1 MKIFFLPRRQWKL
14 QRERLQADFT
24 KALDN
29 FQRAQRSAAQKEK
42 EAIKKYK
49 NQGVSPL
56 MHKQVVNLKNKRTP
70 LGLGDCSEIQSSYKF
85 LQVPP
90 GEGGGGANLIDI
102 EEGQNKR
109 QVITSCKQIKYDTFI
124 SLVFVVSPPLEP
136 NICFPCSQLMLEE
149 EQNLEYLQE
158 RERSVAQLEADIG
171 DVNQIFK
178 DLAAMVHDQ
187 VMMRGS
193 MKKKNRV
200 FFYQGEMVDSI
211 EANVESASIRVNEG
225 SDQLRMAERY
235 QVRLVEQ
242 PCHVLNH
249 RLSCEPAFQVFL
261 FTIYFQ
267 FALEEDET
275 NIIIF
280 ADIRTFF

>member
-1 MKIFFLPRRQWKL
+1 
-14 QRERLQADFT
+14 
-24 KALDN
+24 
-29 FQRAQRSAAQKEK
+29 
-42 EAIKKYK
+42 
-49 NQGVSPL
+49 

-187 VMMRGS
+187 VLMRGS
-193 MKKKNRV
+193 MKKEKSSL
-200 FFYQGEMVDSI
+200 FYQGEMVDSI

>member
-102 EEGQNKR
+102 EEGQNKT
-109 QVITSCKQIKYDTFI
+109 QVIT
-124 SLVFVVSPPLEP
+124 
-136 NICFPCSQLMLEE
+136 
-149 EQNLEYLQE
+149 
-158 RERSVAQLEADIG
+158 
-171 DVNQIFK
+171 
-178 DLAAMVHDQ
+178 
-187 VMMRGS
+187 
-193 MKKKNRV
+193 
-200 FFYQGEMVDSI
+200 
-211 EANVESASIRVNEG
+211 
-225 SDQLRMAERY
+225 
-235 QVRLVEQ
+235 
-242 PCHVLNH
+242 
-249 RLSCEPAFQVFL
+249 
-261 FTIYFQ
+261 
-267 FALEEDET
+267 
-275 NIIIF
+275 
-280 ADIRTFF
+280 

>member
-1 MKIFFLPRRQWKL
+1 M
-14 QRERLQADFT
+14 
-24 KALDN
+24 
-29 FQRAQRSAAQKEK
+29 
-42 EAIKKYK
+42 
-49 NQGVSPL
+49 
-56 MHKQVVNLKNKRTP
+56 
-70 LGLGDCSEIQSSYKF
+70 

-102 EEGQNKR
+102 EEGQNKT
-109 QVITSCKQIKYDTFI
+109 QVFTSYKQIKYKTSI
-124 SLVFVVSPPLEP
+124 SLVFVVSLPPLES
-136 NICFPCSQLMLEE
+136 NTCFPCFQLMLEE

-187 VMMRGS
+187 VMMRNL
-193 MKKKNRV
+193 KKKTQV

-235 QVRLVEQ
+235 QVRFGEQ
-242 PCHVLNH
+242 SCHLC
-249 RLSCEPAFQVFL
+249 LSCEPAFQVFYL
-261 FTIYFQ
+261 PFISN
-267 FALEEDET
+267 LL
-275 NIIIF
+275 
-280 ADIRTFF
+280 